1 MFIVVFLQKDLP
13 CLEDL
18 CFVNNPLGEGWWTE
32 SPDIYTSNITKALG
46 KLKRLD
52 GMYFYCSHFR
62 IYEPQHVISNNVAF

>member
-32 SPDIYTSNITKALG
+32 SPDIYTNNITKALG

-52 GMYFYCSHFR
+52 GKYFCCSYFR
-62 IYEPQHVISNNVAF
+62 IYYTIID